1 MNTESKARTAPSIN
15 GHMIPLGA
23 EHSIAIYERNG
34 VCWVA
39 EFCDG
44 HGTLEYANSWFRFHA
59 GGLRYCH
66 NGRATLRFSAP
77 LTPEMLQ
84 KIDRLH
90 AESDARQERML
101 AVPRT
106 IAAAAQR
113 WAISLVSSLRGR
125 ESKTSQTLGRGLAA
139 KPR

>member
-1 MNTESKARTAPSIN
+1 MNTESKACTAPSIN
-15 GHMIPLGA
+15 GHMIALGA

-44 HGTLEYANSWFRFHA
+44 RGTLEYANSWFRFHA

-66 NGRATLRFSAP
+66 NGRATLQFSAP
-77 LTPEMLQ
+77 LTREMLQ
-84 KIDRLH
+84 KIERLH

-101 AVPRT
+101 AMPRT
-106 IAAAAQR
+106 VAATAR
-113 WAISLVSSLRGR
+113 RYWTNVISRLRGR
-125 ESKTSQTLGRGLAA
+125 AAKISQTFG
-139 KPR
+139 

>member
-1 MNTESKARTAPSIN
+1 MNTESKVPTAPSIN
-15 GHMIPLGA
+15 GHMVALGA

-34 VCWVA
+34 TCWVA

-44 HGTLEYANSWFRFHA
+44 RSTLEYANSWFRFHA

-66 NGRATLRFSAP
+66 NGRATLQLSAP
-77 LTPEMLQ
+77 LTREMLQ

-106 IAAAAQR
+106 ITAAARR
-113 WAISLVSSLRGR
+113 WAISLVSHLRGR
-125 ESKTSQTLGRGLAA
+125 ESRIRQTLGRRLAA

>member
-1 MNTESKARTAPSIN
+1 MNTESEARTAPSIN
-15 GHMIPLGA
+15 GHMIALGA
-23 EHSIAIYERNG
+23 EHSIAVYERNG

-44 HGTLEYANSWFRFHA
+44 RGTLEYATSWFRFHA

-66 NGRATLRFSAP
+66 NRRTAFQSSTP
-77 LTPEMLQ
+77 LTPKMLQ
-84 KIDRLH
+84 KIERLH

-106 IAAAAQR
+106 VAAAAQR
-113 WAISLVSSLRGR
+113 WAISLVSHLRGGKSR
-125 ESKTSQTLGRGLAA
+125 ISQTLGRRLAA